1 MSVYHQM
8 GHGSVGLLSEPHLQN
23 YKGAI
28 LSPVNYSQAQISA
41 QTRDHQKEDFELVFD
56 PQLYY
61 PTTRRGKLPDWSYF
75 PSDVD
80 TADLGSLSWWR
91 IRVTDLADALRR
103 FGPRSVCS
111 PAVVPRVTSYD
122 YYVLNAEVA
131 NLLKTEV
138 EQDGVE
144 VLQTLLV
151 KVEDLSQPD
160 TPHQLASIV
169 SGAKPN
175 RVYLVLISDVAP
187 RYELRET
194 EELKGAMR
202 LIRLLE
208 DAQIRVVVACVSSD
222 VILWKAAGASTCA
235 TGKFF
240 NLRRFTPSRW
250 RPPAEGG
257 GQASYWFEESM
268 MAFLR
273 EDDVLRVREAQFLSA
288 ASLSNPYCG
297 EILSVFDSGRQQP
310 WLSLGWKQYLYWVM
324 DFEMRQ
330 ESGQIDPDDVLS
342 NSERVWQEL
351 DSRNIFMDERR
362 NDGAWLR
369 PWKRALAEAP
379 Q

>member
-8 GHGSVGLLSEPHLQN
+8 GHGSVGLLSESHLQN
-23 YKGAI
+23 YEGAI
-28 LSPVNYSQAQISA
+28 LSPVNYSEAQVRA
-41 QTRDHQKEDFELVFD
+41 QTRDRQGEDFEFVFD

-61 PTTRRGKLPDWSYF
+61 PASRRGKLPDWSYF

-80 TADLGSLSWWR
+80 TADLGSLSWWT

-103 FGPRSVCS
+103 LGPRSVCS
-111 PAVVPRVTSYD
+111 PVVVPRVTSYD

-138 EQDGVE
+138 EQDGIE

-151 KVEDLSQPD
+151 KLEDLSQPD
-160 TPHQLASIV
+160 MPYQLASIV
-169 SGAKPN
+169 SGTEAN
-175 RVYLVLISDVAP
+175 RVYLVLISDVVP

-202 LIRLLE
+202 LIALLE
-208 DAQIRVVVACVSSD
+208 DAQIRVVLGCASSD
-222 VILWKAAGASTCA
+222 VILWKAAGATTCA

-250 RPPAEGG
+250 RPAEEGG
-257 GQASYWFEESM
+257 GQASYWFEESV

-273 EDDVLRVREAQFLSA
+273 EDDVLRLRKAQLLSA

-297 EILSVFDSGRQQP
+297 EILSVFDAGREQA
-310 WLSLGWKQYLYWVM
+310 WLSLGWRQYLYWFM

-342 NSERVWQEL
+342 ESEHVWQEL

-369 PWKRALAEAP
+369 PWRRALAEAP